1 MSSDRMEKINT
12 QLQKAVSDIIKKL
25 KDPRLKGIIS
35 VTGVKASRDLKNA
48 DISISVFDSN
58 GADFSEI
65 IEILNNSAG
74 FIRNEL
80 FRILDLRSIPRL
92 RFAQDNAMEYSQRI
106 NRILEDIKNEKK

>member
-1 MSSDRMEKINT
+1 MSIGRMEKINT

-35 VTGVKASRDLKNA
+35 VTGVNTSRDLKNA
-48 DISISVFDSN
+48 DVSISVFDSSDL
-58 GADFSEI
+58 DFSDV

-80 FRILDLRSIPRL
+80 FKQLDMRSIPRL
-92 RFAQDNAMEYSQRI
+92 RFIQDNAMEYSQRI
-106 NRILEDIKNEKK
+106 NRILEDIKNENK